1 MRTIATST
9 EATKDQSKIIA
20 DFATSN
26 GLSLNEF
33 KTEVVLFSRKLSQSD
48 SAISLLNSTV
58 QIIPEAKCLGY
69 LWNKPL
75 SARPAVEH
83 NIAKACRQFFA
94 LGSTGCYLGQSNP
107 LTARTVVE
115 TCVLPTLCYGAENWI
130 FDDISLDLLN
140 RFQSELGKRILRLSS
155 FHSHYAPLLALS
167 WPSMTARIHHSVS

>member
-1 MRTIATST
+1 MHGHVQGEVQLGRRLLNTRARTS
-9 EATKDQSKIIA
+9 
-20 DFATSN
+20 
-26 GLSLNEF
+26 
-33 KTEVVLFSRKLSQSD
+33 LFSRKPSQSA
-48 SAISLLNSTV
+48 SAISLLNPTV

-69 LWNKPL
+69 LWNKSL

-130 FDDISLDLLN
+130 LDDISLDLLN
-140 RFQSELGKRILRLSS
+140 RFQSELGKRILRLSK
-155 FHSHYAPLLALS
+155 FHSHHAPLLAPVLAIHDCQN
-167 WPSMTARIHHSVS
+167 PSNQAPSPVSSPIFTT